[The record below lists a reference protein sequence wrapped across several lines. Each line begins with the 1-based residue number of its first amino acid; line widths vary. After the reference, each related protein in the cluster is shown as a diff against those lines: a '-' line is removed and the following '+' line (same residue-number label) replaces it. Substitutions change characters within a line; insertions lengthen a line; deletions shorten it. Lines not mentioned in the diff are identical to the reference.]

1 MGERNLKLFE
11 SVLDLVGWTPLVRLH
26 RVVGG
31 CRTPVYGKCEFV
43 GSVSDEKLMAR
54 VIESPDLL
62 ERSVESLME
71 PPFPVLGGHVDLEE
85 ATQLITRSNAA
96 CLVRENGDLS
106 GIVTRY
112 DVVRSIALGDA
123 R

>member
-1 MGERNLKLFE
+1 
-11 SVLDLVGWTPLVRLH
+11 
-26 RVVGG
+26 
-31 CRTPVYGKCEFV
+31 
-43 GSVSDEKLMAR
+43 
-54 VIESPDLL
+54 
-62 ERSVESLME
+62 ME
-71 PPFPVLGGHVDLEE
+71 PPFPVLGGHLDLEE